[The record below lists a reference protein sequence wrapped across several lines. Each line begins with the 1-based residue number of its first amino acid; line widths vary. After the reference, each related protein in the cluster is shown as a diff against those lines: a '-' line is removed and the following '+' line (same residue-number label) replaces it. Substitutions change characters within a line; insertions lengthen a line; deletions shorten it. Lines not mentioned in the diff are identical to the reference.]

1 MRIHEALSE
10 IQWSINTWER
20 GFVQSMED
28 MTDADYA
35 HAKKAYKD
43 FETKDLGEYHY
54 LHVQSDTYMIFKM
67 Y

>member
-1 MRIHEALSE
+1 
-10 IQWSINTWER
+10 
-20 GFVQSMED
+20 MED
-28 MTDADYA
+28 MTDVDYA

-54 LHVQSDTYMIFKM
+54 LYVQSDTYIIFKM